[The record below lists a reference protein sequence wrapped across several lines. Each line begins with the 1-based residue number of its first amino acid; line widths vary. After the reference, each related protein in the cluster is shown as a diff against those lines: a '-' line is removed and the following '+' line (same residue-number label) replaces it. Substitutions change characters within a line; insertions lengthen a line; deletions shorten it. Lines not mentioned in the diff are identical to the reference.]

1 MRTRQTVPKA
11 GAGVPGARC
20 APLPPSA
27 LSSARAPRWGA
38 DPCCPTRVAE
48 TPGRRVAEDREAE
61 REKKSPPGTPERR
74 PATPSS
80 PSFSSS
86 HRPADPG
93 PRGKEAAGAGP
104 SARVSAPRP
113 AARGPRGPSRAGSG
127 RAARG
132 GGGGAGCGRRATPP
146 RASRGASSPGGG
158 GRRTCR
164 GLDVDDRAARGGKCL
179 IKPQLCRPDRLSL
192 RCFGS
197 ARRWGADPGRTAD
210 GPRSQADTRQ
220 TPARAGADAP
230 PAGGRRGPRAPRR
243 RGHARP
249 AAWPRRCLRAP
260 RS

>member
-1 MRTRQTVPKA
+1 MCLSGRVPVCLQPASSRWPGCGTPGMRAGMPGGERTRGAGSLGGWVAGDAEMRTRQTVPKA

-132 GGGGAGCGRRATPP
+132 GGG
-146 RASRGASSPGGG
+146 
-158 GRRTCR
+158 
-164 GLDVDDRAARGGKCL
+164 
-179 IKPQLCRPDRLSL
+179 
-192 RCFGS
+192 
-197 ARRWGADPGRTAD
+197 
-210 GPRSQADTRQ
+210 
-220 TPARAGADAP
+220 
-230 PAGGRRGPRAPRR
+230 
-243 RGHARP
+243 
-249 AAWPRRCLRAP
+249 
-260 RS
+260 

>member
-1 MRTRQTVPKA
+1 MRAGMPGGERTRGAGSLGGWVAGDAEMRTRQTVPKA

-86 HRPADPG
+86 HHRPADPG
-93 PRGKEAAGAGP
+93 QQGKEAAGAGAGP

-113 AARGPRGPSRAGSG
+113 AAGGPRGPSRAGSG

-132 GGGGAGCGRRATPP
+132 GGGVSGVWAAGHP
-146 RASRGASSPGGG
+146 
-158 GRRTCR
+158 
-164 GLDVDDRAARGGKCL
+164 
-179 IKPQLCRPDRLSL
+179 
-192 RCFGS
+192 S
-197 ARRWGADPGRTAD
+197 ARVPRRVLTRRRRKADL
-210 GPRSQADTRQ
+210 PR
-220 TPARAGADAP
+220 
-230 PAGGRRGPRAPRR
+230 PRR
-243 RGHARP
+243 RR
-249 AAWPRRCLRAP
+249 PRRP
-260 RS
+260 RREVPYKAAALPARQTLAALFRECAEVGGGPGTDRRRTPLPG